1 MGNFLKF
8 CSRQQIFAVL
18 DFYMKTKIV
27 QYFKNYKYGGVNQGH
42 FRNLLQV
49 STNATKN
56 NLK

>member
-1 MGNFLKF
+1 MGNFLTF

-18 DFYMKTKIV
+18 DFYMKIKIV
-27 QYFKNYKYGGVNQGH
+27 QYFKNYKYGDVNQGH

-56 NLK
+56 N